1 LQYFMTHDLAPFRR
15 GLHALLML
23 GAAVMPTA
31 AQSTTAGTAVAGTPS
46 VTIETPVPADVSNGK
61 DAEFGERYLKGRF
74 LVGVTWGPVWTV
86 DSKLG
91 DAYKV
96 SPFVRWNSTRS
107 GWGPTFGINWVTTGL
122 GAPVGGQASSIGT
135 LKLRPVMA
143 GLAYNR
149 LSARVR
155 VSAGIVAGYTFND
168 ARTDV
173 PLPPGVTA
181 TVKVANTWAVGPK
194 AGITFAV
201 TRRLGLVG
209 SLSYVYSNP
218 NVTVRVSRGGVPVF
232 EATDHVR
239 GDALTARI
247 GMAVSLF

>member
-1 LQYFMTHDLAPFRR
+1 MTKNLALFRR
-15 GLHALLML
+15 GFHALLML
-23 GAAVMPTA
+23 GAAVLPAA
-31 AQSTTAGTAVAGTPS
+31 AQPSTAGTATATAPS
-46 VTIETPVPADVSNGK
+46 AKVETGAPADVSNGT

-74 LVGVTWGPVWTV
+74 LVGATLGPVWTV

-91 DAYKV
+91 NVYKV
-96 SPFVRWNSTRS
+96 SPFIRWNSRGS
-107 GWGPTFGINWVTTGL
+107 GWGPTFGISWVTAGL
-122 GAPVGGQASSIGT
+122 RAPVGSQASPIGT

-143 GLAYNR
+143 GFAYSR
-149 LSARVR
+149 VSGRVR
-155 VSAGIVAGYTFND
+155 VSGGIVAGYAFND
-168 ARTDV
+168 ARADT

-181 TVKVANTWAVGPK
+181 TVKVANTWAAGPK

-218 NVTVRVSRGGVPVF
+218 DVTVRVSRGGVPVF